1 MRDIDIVPEDAQFGL
16 MTWRLLSRE
25 IDEQGHASTIVK
37 ALPIMGLGVYVR
49 TIHRVPGR
57 DEYVF
62 EEPMLLKNTLMVE
75 LMEMQDSGL
84 VNVAQQPVGIKYKC
98 INREVITLDEGRR
111 RFAPKGP
118 KSMPPGIEIYAGAIL
133 TQERRPMP
141 AMANII
147 GRGKPPLAAVP
158 PEEQPPPADVPP
170 AEAPSTP

>member
-49 TIHRVPGR
+49 TIHRRPEDRG
-57 DEYVF
+57 YVF

-75 LMEMQDSGL
+75 LMEMQSAGL
-84 VNVAQQPVGIKYKC
+84 VDVAQQPVGIKYKC

-141 AMANII
+141 AMPNIVR
-147 GRGKPPLAAVP
+147 GRAAVP
-158 PEEQPPPADVPP
+158 PEAQPPPADVPP
-170 AEAPSTP
+170 VAESAPSAP